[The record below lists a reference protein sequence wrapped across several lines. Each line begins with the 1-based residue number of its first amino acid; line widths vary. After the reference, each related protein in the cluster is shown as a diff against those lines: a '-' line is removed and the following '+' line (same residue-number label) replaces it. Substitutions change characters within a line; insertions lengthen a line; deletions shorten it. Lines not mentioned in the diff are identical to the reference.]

1 MSMKKRMLQMLA
13 ICAVFFGAIF
23 GFQMFKVMMFKKY
36 MKANGAPVVSVSA
49 EPVRYT
55 EWQPQLHVTGSLRAM
70 KGVDITSEVP
80 GLVKNI
86 WFASGHRVKEDQ
98 VLVELNTD
106 ADRQRLNS
114 LIAEAELAK
123 ISYERDKLQFEA
135 NAVSQST
142 VDAGF
147 ADLKSKQAQVAEQ
160 EAMIQK
166 KQIQAPFD
174 GYLGVSQINK
184 GQYVNPGDKIVSLQS
199 LDYVYV
205 DFYIPQQEL
214 LNVTVEEK
222 VNVNSDAYPDKI
234 FIGEISAIDPK
245 VDPKTRNLH
254 VQATICNTEQRL
266 LPGMFVNVDMPIGKS
281 EHQLT
286 LPLTAVSYNPYGETV
301 FVISEAKDEKGD
313 PQLTATQ
320 VFVKVGEA
328 RGDQVAILSGIKEG
342 DIVVVSGQFKLKS
355 GDRVEINNEVLP
367 SNNPSPQ
374 PIDE

>member
-1 MSMKKRMLQMLA
+1 MKKRMFQMLA

-36 MKANGAPVVSVSA
+36 MKANGAPVVSVSE
-49 EPVRYT
+49 EPVQYT
-55 EWQPQLHVTGSLRAM
+55 EWQPQLQVTGSLRAM

-98 VLVELNTD
+98 VIVELNAD
-106 ADRQRLNS
+106 ADRQRLNA

-142 VDAGF
+142 LDAGF

-166 KQIQAPFD
+166 KQIQAPFE

-214 LNVTVEEK
+214 LSVTVGEN
-222 VNVNSDAYPDKI
+222 VNVRSDAYPDKI

-245 VDPKTRNLH
+245 IDPKTRNLH
-254 VQATICNTEQRL
+254 IQATICNTEQRL
-266 LPGMFVNVDMPIGKS
+266 LPGMFVSVDMPIGKS

-301 FVISEAKDEKGD
+301 FVVSEAADEKGD

-342 DIVVVSGQFKLKS
+342 DVVVVSGQFKLKS
-355 GDRVEINNEVLP
+355 GDRVEINNKVLP
-367 SNNPSPQ
+367 SNNASPQ

>member
-1 MSMKKRMLQMLA
+1 MLA

-23 GFQMFKVMMFKKY
+23 GFQMFKVLMFKKY
-36 MKANGAPVVSVSA
+36 MKANGSPVVSVSA
-49 EPVRYT
+49 EPVQYS

-86 WFASGHRVKEDQ
+86 WFASGHRVKEEQ
-98 VLVELNTD
+98 VIVELNTD
-106 ADRQRLNS
+106 ADLQRLNA

-135 NAVSQST
+135 NAVSEST
-142 VDAGF
+142 LDAGF

-166 KQIQAPFD
+166 KQIQAPFE

-184 GQYVNPGDKIVSLQS
+184 GQYINPGDKIVSLQS

-214 LNVTVEEK
+214 LSVTVGEK
-222 VNVNSDAYPDKI
+222 VNVRSDAYLDKT
-234 FIGEISAIDPK
+234 FVGEISAIDPK

-254 VQATICNTEQRL
+254 IQATICNTEQRL
-266 LPGMFVNVDMPIGKS
+266 LPGMFVNVDMPIGKPQR
-281 EHQLT
+281 HLT

-301 FVISEAKDEKGD
+301 YVVSESTNDAGEL
-313 PQLTATQ
+313 QLTATQ
-320 VFVKVGEA
+320 VFVKVGDT

-342 DIVVVSGQFKLKS
+342 DIIVVSGQFKLKS
-355 GDRVEINNEVLP
+355 GDRVEINNSVLP
-367 SNNPSPQ
+367 SNNPDPK